1 MWEESWLSLGLFMTH
16 FVIRGLPASAMF
28 SSAWEAVWKSCVD
41 DNLVFSESVPAVWAF
56 WDRAVSRE
64 AVAQGQSHCL
74 ARAGSWV
81 HSLAPPP
88 QKACDIDL
96 E

>member
-1 MWEESWLSLGLFMTH
+1 MTH

-41 DNLVFSESVPAVWAF
+41 DNLVFSETVPAVWAL
-56 WDRAVSRE
+56 WGTVLSLEKPTAE
-64 AVAQGQSHCL
+64 AVAQGQSDCL

-96 E
+96 